1 MPHPADP
8 APRGRP
14 RTTDASPARWPS
26 PTHTHRVT
34 GPQPARTHTLGLGQK
49 VRRFFETIGCDSE
62 EKYSKTIGR
71 RTENYTN
78 MLVRERGRYYSA
90 SIFCAV
96 DAKKL
101 VHSCRSAAGFGDTG
115 YDNSLARRANFG
127 RFWAGKHK
135 SPYKIVRSA
144 RISSSPDYPKS
155 SDAIE
160 SKGKNHMGRTSF
172 QTIGS
177 AKKKYFQTI
186 GSAGKNYKKTMKK
199 TFGWCQKKYL
209 TQP

>member
-1 MPHPADP
+1 MPFSCCSHRSLAFLWAFTQSVLIKGTDQHEDVCMPHPADP

-101 VHSCRSAAGFGDTG
+101 VHSCRSAAGFGDKLRSGVVRTRPVRH
-115 YDNSLARRANFG
+115 RRF
-127 RFWAGKHK
+127 RRRLQH
-135 SPYKIVRSA
+135 SSA
-144 RISSSPDYPKS
+144 AWRLL
-155 SDAIE
+155 
-160 SKGKNHMGRTSF
+160 
-172 QTIGS
+172 Q
-177 AKKKYFQTI
+177 
-186 GSAGKNYKKTMKK
+186 
-199 TFGWCQKKYL
+199 
-209 TQP
+209 